1 MQEIKIKIW
10 LNSADDWSI
19 EINGLRHDHV
29 SSQIMEA
36 FVETSMIMAREV
48 VNRGSVATAT
58 VTALACLGSATD

>member
-36 FVETSMIMAREV
+36 FVETSMIMAEKSLIDAASR
-48 VNRGSVATAT
+48 RPQ
-58 VTALACLGSATD
+58 

>member
-19 EINGLRHDHV
+19 EINGLRHNHV

-36 FVETSMIMAREV
+36 FVETSMIMTEKSLIDAAAR
-48 VNRGSVATAT
+48 RPQ
-58 VTALACLGSATD
+58 

>member
-10 LNSADDWSI
+10 LHAADDWSI

-36 FVETSMIMAREV
+36 FVETSMVMAEKSLIDAAAR
-48 VNRGSVATAT
+48 RPQ
-58 VTALACLGSATD
+58 

>member
-10 LNSADDWSI
+10 LNAADDWSI

-36 FVETSMIMAREV
+36 FVETSMVMAEKSLIEAASR
-48 VNRGSVATAT
+48 RPQ
-58 VTALACLGSATD
+58 

>member
-1 MQEIKIKIW
+1 MQEIKITIW

-36 FVETSMIMAREV
+36 FVETSMVMAEK
-48 VNRGSVATAT
+48 SLIEAATRRPQ
-58 VTALACLGSATD
+58 